1 MAKQKVSS
9 IFGVTS
15 MEFERSPQD
24 FLRVRLELAVTEDFN
39 PNNLYE
45 FKDWDDM
52 FPGNVVVRCQYCGQ
66 WGARKCICP
75 QCGGAIE

>member
-1 MAKQKVSS
+1 MAKRKVSG

-15 MEFERSPQD
+15 IEFDRRIDEIP
-24 FLRVRLELAVTEDFN
+24 RVRLELAVTDKFN

-45 FKDWDDM
+45 FDGWDDM
-52 FPGNVVVRCQYCGQ
+52 FPGNVIVKCQYCGT

>member
-1 MAKQKVSS
+1 M
-9 IFGVTS
+9 
-15 MEFERSPQD
+15 
-24 FLRVRLELAVTEDFN
+24 RLELAVTDKFN

-45 FKDWDDM
+45 FDGWDDM
-52 FPGNVVVRCQYCGQ
+52 FPGNVIVKCQYCGT